1 MKRTVLGAAAA
12 DGSGR
17 RKLLLEGEET
27 TMEKVVESVCAE
39 NKATRGI
46 LMALSECIGPQRFN
60 AWFRHGT
67 RVDVEEAH
75 VKVSVPN
82 PFVASWIE
90 THYREEIGRAA
101 ADQTGKKR
109 PVVVTID
116 PSLTREIRK
125 RDLDSQADIV
135 AKVTQGRARH
145 PTQVRPLRHRL
156 EDFVVGDC
164 NRLAR
169 SAALAVVGATKP
181 VFNPLFVH
189 GLCGVGKTHLLQG
202 ICNMMGR
209 KLHKGHPVAWRYVTS
224 EQFTNEFIQSLRN
237 KRLDEFRARYR
248 KLDLLAIDDVHF
260 LAAKKATQ
268 DEFLHT
274 FNAIESAGRQV
285 VMASDAHP
293 HLVGRL
299 NPQLVSRFVAGM
311 VVKIDPPDSQ
321 TRMAILRMRARKMKL
336 SAGNEVLEYIAMHIR
351 GSVRELEGALI
362 KLAALAELA
371 GGTMSLSLATEAMSD
386 YLARTDSALTLG
398 DIEAAV
404 AAYFGITPADIHS
417 SRRVKTVSVARMV
430 AMYLARKHTRM
441 SYPEIAR
448 AIGKHHSS
456 VVLGVQRME
465 SLIAAGKELRWKTP
479 AGPKTLPAAQLV
491 ELLTRQ
497 FS

>member
-1 MKRTVLGAAAA
+1 VPTEGKAHGKHLF
-12 DGSGR
+12 
-17 RKLLLEGEET
+17 EGEGT
-27 TMEKVVESVCAE
+27 TMEKSPELVCADDE
-39 NKATRGI
+39 VTRCV
-46 LMALSECIGPQRFN
+46 LLTLSERIGPQRFN
-60 AWFRHGT
+60 AWFKHGT
-67 RVDVEEAH
+67 RIDVEESI
-75 VKVSVPN
+75 VKISVPN
-82 PFVASWIE
+82 PFVANWIE
-90 THYREEIGRAA
+90 NHYREEIGRAA
-101 ADQTGKKR
+101 SDNTGKKR

-135 AKVTQGRARH
+135 ARTTQGRTRYK
-145 PTQVRPLRHRL
+145 PTTRACPLRHKL
-156 EDFVVGDC
+156 EDFVVGQC

-169 SAALAVVGATKP
+169 SAAATVATANKP

-189 GLCGVGKTHLLQG
+189 GPCGVGKTHLLQG
-202 ICNMMGR
+202 ICNLASKKLRGGR
-209 KLHKGHPVAWRYVTS
+209 PVAWRYVTG

-237 KRLDEFRARYR
+237 KKLGQFRARYR
-248 KLDLLAIDDVHF
+248 RLDLLAIDDVHF

-274 FNAIESAGRQV
+274 FNSIESAGKQV

-293 HLVGRL
+293 HLVGQF

-311 VVKIDPPDSQ
+311 VVKIDPPDRD
-321 TRMAILRMRARKMKL
+321 TRMAILRMRARRMKL
-336 SAGNEVLEYIAMHIR
+336 AAGEKVLEYIAMHIR

-362 KLAALAELA
+362 KLAALTELA
-371 GGTMSLSLATEAMSD
+371 GGTVSLSLATEAMSD
-386 YLARTDSALTLG
+386 YLTRTDSALTLG
-398 DIEAAV
+398 DIEATV
-404 AAYFGITPADIHS
+404 ATYFGITPADIHS
-417 SRRVKTVSVARMV
+417 SRRTRTVSVARMIV
-430 AMYLARKHTRM
+430 MYLARKHTRM

-465 SLIAAGKELRWKTP
+465 SLIAEGKELRWKTP
-479 AGPKTLPAAQLV
+479 AGPKTMAATRLV

>member
-1 MKRTVLGAAAA
+1 MPAEGKAHRQY
-12 DGSGR
+12 
-17 RKLLLEGEET
+17 LLEHEGT
-27 TMEKVVESVCAE
+27 TVEKMPELVCAHDE
-39 NKATRGI
+39 VTRGI
-46 LMALSECIGPQRFN
+46 LATLSERIGPQRFN
-60 AWFRHGT
+60 AWFKHGT
-67 RVDVEEAH
+67 RVDVEESL

-82 PFVASWIE
+82 PFVANWIE
-90 THYREEIGRAA
+90 NHYREEIVRAA
-101 ADQTGKKR
+101 RDSTGKKR

-116 PSLTREIRK
+116 TSLTREIRK

-135 AKVTQGRARH
+135 ARATQGRTRYR
-145 PTQVRPLRHRL
+145 PTVRAATLRYKL
-156 EDFVVGDC
+156 EDFVVGQC

-169 SAALAVVGATKP
+169 SAAVTVATASRP

-189 GLCGVGKTHLLQG
+189 GSCGVGKTHLLQG
-202 ICNMMGR
+202 ICNMAGKRLRKGR
-209 KLHKGHPVAWRYVTS
+209 PVAWRYVTG

-237 KRLDEFRARYR
+237 KKVGQFRARYR

-274 FNAIESAGRQV
+274 FNSIESAGKQV

-293 HLVGRL
+293 HLVGRF

-311 VVKIDPPDSQ
+311 VVKIDPPDRD
-321 TRMAILRMRARKMKL
+321 TRMAILRMRARRMKL
-336 SAGNEVLEYIAMHIR
+336 AAGEKVLEYIAMHIR

-371 GGTMSLSLATEAMSD
+371 GGTVSLSLATEALSD
-386 YLARTDSALTLG
+386 YLTRTDSALTLG

-417 SRRVKTVSVARMV
+417 SCRTRTVSIARMV

-465 SLIAAGKELRWKTP
+465 SLIAGGKELRWKTP
-479 AGPKTLPAAQLV
+479 AGPRTMAATQLV
-491 ELLTRQ
+491 ELLTQQ